1 MKTFNLTVRYLA
13 TEELTITAKNE
24 KEALKKWQKMKVN
37 KNNLT
42 LDDPEVDIEAEEEE

>member
-13 TEELTITAKNE
+13 TEQVTVTAKNE
-24 KEALKKWQKMKVN
+24 KDAMKKWEKMKVN

-42 LDDPEVDIEAEEEE
+42 LEDPEVDIEAEEED